1 MLLPQTATYFTPNFA
16 LHDTQGLAKRYIVND
31 TLSGRPKVKCFCSGC
46 GCTIFTIPA
55 SDGDEE
61 IVVRTALIENG
72 YVRLLFA
79 LFMIE

>member
-1 MLLPQTATYFTPNFA
+1 MLLPQTATYFTPKFA
-16 LHDTQGLAKRYIVND
+16 LHDAEGLAKRYIVND

-72 YVRLLFA
+72 YVRSLFA